1 MRKWVEL
8 AALCEKA
15 MEPDR
20 KIDAAMAK
28 ALGLVPSGLTPGTSR
43 GYEARFSNSTVWI
56 WDAPYYTASLNAIT
70 ALIEREL
77 PGWAWKV
84 GTCSVSDDAWL
95 TPDFNCPMHG
105 DRLKRELG
113 YDRMKPGDLLDV
125 GIDIELRP
133 SGRAALALCAAFCR
147 AMNEK
152 EANA

>member
-8 AALCEKA
+8 AERCEQA
-15 MEPDR
+15 TGPDR
-20 KIDAAMAK
+20 DIERCMCFLIPEGFQTLPNA
-28 ALGLVPSGLTPGTSR
+28 GFTS
-43 GYEARFSNSTVWI
+43 
-56 WDAPYYTASLNAIT
+56 SLDAIT

-133 SGRAALALCAAFCR
+133 SGRTALALCAAFCR